1 MDWPLKPKDLIDVF
15 LPSSY
20 CKEPS
25 KGTKR
30 AQVNA
35 ILEDLIELT
44 IDEKGVSVMYE
55 DITKYC
61 VISWSF
67 SRSLF
72 VVAVGVFV

>member
-1 MDWPLKPKDLIDVF
+1 M
-15 LPSSY
+15 
-20 CKEPS
+20 
-25 KGTKR
+25 
-30 AQVNA
+30 NA